1 MRTQTKSKDVFDC
14 KEYFRL
20 TKEMQ
25 EKLSIAA
32 ANKGMA
38 KAEFIRE
45 AIANELSNVSETR

>member
-25 EKLSIAA
+25 EQLSIAA

-45 AIANELSNVSETR
+45 AIAEKVSRTVQDK

>member
-1 MRTQTKSKDVFDC
+1 MRTQTKSKDIFDC

-20 TKEMQ
+20 TKEMKEQ
-25 EKLSIAA
+25 LSIAA

-45 AIANELSNVSETR
+45 AIANELSRTVQDT